1 MTLTTSGSRV
11 SADSDLQLSCT
22 NKQKSA
28 LNSSHHRSISL
39 CSCLLKFPLPWYSF
53 QMPLTM
59 ICSTF
64 LHFRRVSVPSLF
76 LHLFSS
82 ACFHSLS
89 FTPQKTFQLPSPEPS
104 PSTASS
110 PNSSK
115 YGLTHISYQR
125 HKPMLISYCK
135 CLDL

>member
-1 MTLTTSGSRV
+1 MTLTTSGWRV

-28 LNSSHHRSISL
+28 LNNSHHLSISL
-39 CSCLLKFPLPWYSF
+39 CSCLLEFPLPWYSF
-53 QMPLTM
+53 QMPL

-64 LHFRRVSVPSLF
+64 LHFRWASVPSLF

-82 ACFHSLS
+82 ACFHSPS
-89 FTPQKTFQLPSPEPS
+89 FTPQNTFQLPSPEPS
-104 PSTASS
+104 PSTAGS